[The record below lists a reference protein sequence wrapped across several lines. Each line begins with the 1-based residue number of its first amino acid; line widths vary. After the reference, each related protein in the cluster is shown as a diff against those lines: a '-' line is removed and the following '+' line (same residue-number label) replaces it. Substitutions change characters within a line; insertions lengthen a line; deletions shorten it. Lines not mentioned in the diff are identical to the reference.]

1 MGGVALNSTA
11 GGGAGFASTRWNV
24 LIAAAGDMDGP
35 GGLPARA
42 AWEDLYR
49 TYCHPVYA
57 FIRRRGRGRADAQDL
72 TQSFFVHLLEK
83 STLSRADPG
92 KGRFRTFLLG
102 SLELFLAEAAR
113 RERAGKRG
121 GGRHFVFLDDP
132 DAAESEYQLTAPA
145 WETPERLFDAR
156 WAAALLRR
164 VFSGLRAEM
173 ALAGKAH
180 LFEGLQTY
188 LVGDE
193 AASYQQ
199 TADRLGL
206 SLPALK
212 SHVNRLR
219 VRYAARLREE
229 VARTVAPEDVEDEI
243 RHFCA
248 ALRRE

>member
-11 GGGAGFASTRWNV
+11 GAGAGFASTRWSV
-24 LIAAAGDMDGP
+24 LVAAAGDLDGP

-57 FIRRRGRGRADAQDL
+57 FIRRRGRCRADAQDL

-83 STLSRADPG
+83 GTLSRADPG

-164 VFSGLRAEM
+164 VFSDLRAEM
-173 ALAGKAH
+173 AAAGKAH

-188 LVGDE
+188 LAGDE

-229 VARTVAPEDVEDEI
+229 VARTVMPGEVEDEI

-248 ALRRE
+248 ALRRG